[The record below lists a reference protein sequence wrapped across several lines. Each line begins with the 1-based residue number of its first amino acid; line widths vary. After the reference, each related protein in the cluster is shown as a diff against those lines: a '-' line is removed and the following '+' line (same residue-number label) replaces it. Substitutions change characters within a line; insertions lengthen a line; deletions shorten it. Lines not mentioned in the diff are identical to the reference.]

1 MHSDALYHILVWNLA
16 AILFKHMLQHCLLLI
31 RLLDSFPAISLFVF
45 NVYKFAIQFSIC
57 LFVSL
62 PLVALILL
70 IQQKL
75 DRTVQIT
82 VRAFLVQSEILVE
95 VILIRI

>member
-1 MHSDALYHILVWNLA
+1 MHGDALYHILVWNLA
-16 AILFKHMLQHCLLLI
+16 AALLEHVLKHCLLLI

-45 NVYKFAIQFSIC
+45 DLYQFAIQFILC
-57 LFVSL
+57 LFVPL

-82 VRAFLVQSEILVE
+82 VRAFLV
-95 VILIRI
+95 